1 MKTKVFWNGDTQ
13 VIRLP
18 KELHLDDKEVEVRK
32 EGNRIIV
39 EPVAPTWDWLQEYID
54 NPVDDSFIQALQEP
68 EGELREHSRILNGRT
83 QTRIVGANRSFPI
96 LLGGC
101 TDLVE
106 GPFRIAL
113 RKGCFL

>member
-83 QTRIVGANRSFPI
+83 QTRIVGANRSFPA
-96 LLGGC
+96 
-101 TDLVE
+101 T
-106 GPFRIAL
+106 
-113 RKGCFL
+113 